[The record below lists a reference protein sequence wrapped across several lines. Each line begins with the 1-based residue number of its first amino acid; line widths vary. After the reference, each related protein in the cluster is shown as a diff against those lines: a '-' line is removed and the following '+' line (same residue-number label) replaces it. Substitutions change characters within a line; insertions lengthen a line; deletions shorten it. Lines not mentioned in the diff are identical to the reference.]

1 MGQLAR
7 YENPEN
13 LSTREEFNLAY
24 ERVSSCSDIET
35 VKRYRRGFAAL
46 KAFSDAQTKR
56 GRLAAEGEV
65 ISERRL
71 GELLLETNRNKGRG
85 NESLPLPPKLAELGI
100 SKIRSSRAQF
110 LARIPQPEFDERLK
124 KSITPPTVNS
134 ILHPRRQTILQTP
147 LRGTQGTGE
156 FEWYTPVAI
165 LERSRAFL
173 GEFDLDPASHA
184 QAQESVK
191 ASRFFTIDD
200 DGLAQDWHGR
210 VWLNPPYAQP
220 AIAQFCAKLIEEFQ
234 AGRVAE
240 ALLLTHN
247 YTDTAWWQGVAAV
260 ASCFCFT
267 SGRIRFVSPSGDL
280 AAPTQGQVVSY
291 LGDRAGEFRDHFESL
306 GIVVFK

>member
-1 MGQLAR
+1 MGEAEPRGGAGMSHLVRYDAMCRAIAECHEVDEIKGIRNKAVALEAYSKQAQNLDMEKMAAEIRIRAERRTGELLKETVVAGNPGFSNCSPGVQLEDVGISRKQSSRWQKLADI
-7 YENPEN
+7 PEPEF
-13 LSTREEFNLAY
+13 EERL
-24 ERVSSCSDIET
+24 RET
-35 VKRYRRGFAAL
+35 VK
-46 KAFSDAQTKR
+46 
-56 GRLAAEGEV
+56 
-65 ISERRL
+65 
-71 GELLLETNRNKGRG
+71 
-85 NESLPLPPKLAELGI
+85 
-100 SKIRSSRAQF
+100 
-110 LARIPQPEFDERLK
+110 
-124 KSITPPTVNS
+124 PPTTAG
-134 ILHPRRQTILQTP
+134 ILRPTV
-147 LRGTQGTGE
+147 RGTQGTGDN
-156 FEWYTPVAI
+156 EWFTPAPI

-191 ASRFFTIDD
+191 ASRFFTIED
-200 DGLAQDWHGR
+200 DGLAQEWHGR

-267 SGRIRFVSPSGDL
+267 SGRIRFVSPSGSL

-291 LGDRAGEFRDHFESL
+291 LGDRAGEFREHFESL